1 MAKGVIARLR
11 IGRAAGVGVRL
22 FVAIVLA
29 QAPDGGLPRA
39 LGVAL
44 VLRAARHESG
54 LGELLTS
61 DL

>member
-1 MAKGVIARLR
+1 MNDMSIIRALVLGGV
-11 IGRAAGVGVRL
+11 
-22 FVAIVLA
+22 VLTGTMLSA

>member
-1 MAKGVIARLR
+1 VEKGVIARLR
-11 IGRAAGVGVRL
+11 IGTAAGVGVRL

-44 VLRAARHESG
+44 V
-54 LGELLTS
+54 
-61 DL
+61 DLDQF